1 MEKVRINY
9 VRTLSFLSKGVAA
22 YIVLLYRSKKC
33 GPSKYDAAQY
43 YVEENTHL
51 EVRLQPNPAYCP
63 FHEAALQLHSP
74 GSHGSPDYENVPM
87 CDTYSIMQQHDV

>member
-9 VRTLSFLSKGVAA
+9 ARTLPFLSRGVAA
-22 YIVLLYRSKKC
+22 YVVSLYIYRSKKS
-33 GPSKYDAAQY
+33 GPSKYHAAQDC
-43 YVEENTHL
+43 VEEDPHL

-74 GSHGSPDYENVPM
+74 GNHGSPNYENVPM
-87 CDTYSIMQQHDV
+87 RVA